1 MATGRGARGK
11 EKARRGT
18 GEDGIG
24 WSVSSMQGGGAD
36 ELEVGMGIFTRRKD
50 RGLIFRILRDSCVK

>member
-1 MATGRGARGK
+1 MATGGGARGK
-11 EKARRGT
+11 EKAHRGT

-24 WSVSSMQGGGAD
+24 WSASSMQSGAG

-50 RGLIFRILRDSCVK
+50 RGLVFRILRD